1 MKSIKVI
8 NNILFDTNYYDDM
21 EKNKSIY
28 MLTTKQM
35 VLEFSKDALLTG
47 NGSLGRKLWQL
58 PARTKVEIS
67 KMLKPQWEETYILK
81 ELDNDLG

>member
-8 NNILFDTNYYDDM
+8 NNIVFDNNYYDDM
-21 EKNKSIY
+21 EKNKSLY
-28 MLTTKQM
+28 MITTKQM
-35 VLEFSKDALLTG
+35 VMEFSKDIVLTG

-67 KMLKPQWEETYILK
+67 KMLKPKWEEIYILK
-81 ELDNDLG
+81 ELDNDLE